1 AEAQLLQL
9 DGGLPALVGPF
20 VLPVDDHRP
29 GRVEAV
35 RGLVQPLRRQVAGA
49 RQVRPLVLLPGQHLH
64 HLGPPVLQ
72 QVLDGLAVEDS
83 HHGLRLPRGRGFSQ
97 PEAGNPTEWVSMNSR
112 MPSMPISRPMP
123 LWLKPPKGARSS
135 RCAAPCAL
143 TNVYPVR
150 SRAAMPAARSGS
162 AVQTEEH
169 RPDQV
174 SLARAT
180 ASSTSSNGRI
190 GSVGPNCSSVTTRAS
205 SSGSSTSDGCRKLPR
220 ETSAPSAGAPN
231 SRISAPDADAWP
243 RSSRTYSSC
252 RGWCSGPIVTCS
264 SR

>member
-1 AEAQLLQL
+1 
-9 DGGLPALVGPF
+9 
-20 VLPVDDHRP
+20 
-29 GRVEAV
+29 
-35 RGLVQPLRRQVAGA
+35 
-49 RQVRPLVLLPGQHLH
+49 
-64 HLGPPVLQ
+64 
-72 QVLDGLAVEDS
+72 GLAVEDS

-190 GSVGPNCSSVTTRAS
+190 DRKSTRLNSSHVKISYAVF
-205 SSGSSTSDGCRKLPR
+205 CLKKKR
-220 ETSAPSAGAPN
+220 EK
-231 SRISAPDADAWP
+231 DE
-243 RSSRTYSSC
+243 
-252 RGWCSGPIVTCS
+252 VL
-264 SR
+264 